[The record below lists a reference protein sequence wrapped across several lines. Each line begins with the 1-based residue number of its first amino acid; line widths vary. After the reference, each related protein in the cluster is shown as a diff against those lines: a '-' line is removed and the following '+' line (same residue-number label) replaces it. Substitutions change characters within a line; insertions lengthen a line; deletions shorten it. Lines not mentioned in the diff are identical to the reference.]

1 MGLLSNKVAIVTGGG
16 QGIGRAIA
24 IGYAQEGAKVLVA
37 ARTKTDVETVA
48 EEIRTA
54 GGEALAVKTDISREA
69 DVQRM
74 VNQAIDTW
82 GQIDILV
89 NNAGVPGPQGLIHE
103 LDLAEVETT
112 WNINIR
118 GTFLCSRVVVPHMIE
133 QGGGNIINVSSGAGH
148 RKPRKAVRSLAYQI
162 SKFGVEG
169 LTNGLAVQLKEY
181 NINVN
186 SLLPGPIATRLHHNT
201 PPERFAALEKKIGQ
215 PEDVI
220 PAAIYLATQAPGDF
234 TDQIVDVKEF
244 NQSQLDA
251 VST

>member
-1 MGLLSNKVAIVTGGG
+1 MGLLANKVAIVTGSG

-37 ARTKTDVETVA
+37 ARTETDIEAVA
-48 EEIRTA
+48 EEIRAA
-54 GGEALAVKTDISREA
+54 GGEVLAVKADISREA
-69 DVQRM
+69 DVQHI
-74 VNQAIDTW
+74 VTQAIDTW

-89 NNAGVPGPQGLIHE
+89 NNAGVPGPEGLIHE
-103 LDLAEVETT
+103 LDPAEVELT
-112 WNINIR
+112 WAINIR
-118 GTFLCSRVVVPHMIE
+118 GTFLCSRAITPFMIE

-148 RKPRKAVRSLAYQI
+148 RKPRKVVRSLAYQT
-162 SKFGVEG
+162 SKFAVEG

-201 PPERFAALEKKIGQ
+201 PPERFATLGKPGK
-215 PEDVI
+215 PEDVV
-220 PAAIYLATQAPGDF
+220 PAAIYLATQPLGEF
-234 TDQIVDVKEF
+234 TDQIISVKEF
-244 NQSQLDA
+244 NQTQSDA